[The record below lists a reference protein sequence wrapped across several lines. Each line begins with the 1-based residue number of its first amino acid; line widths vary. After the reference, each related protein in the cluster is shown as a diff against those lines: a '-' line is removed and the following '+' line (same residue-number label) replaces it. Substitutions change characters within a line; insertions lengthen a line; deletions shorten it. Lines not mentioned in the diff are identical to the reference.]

1 MCKTPGIHFPE
12 RMMDSVYDTE
22 MGEKGG
28 FCIHTGWA
36 ARFEFWPGR
45 NLTMHNGDPVM
56 KSNNYLIGLSILFF
70 VLAAAFSVVFWAD
83 VSLVAKIGFFVLGF
97 GSGVTAG
104 QWFARRSA

>member
-1 MCKTPGIHFPE
+1 
-12 RMMDSVYDTE
+12 
-22 MGEKGG
+22 
-28 FCIHTGWA
+28 
-36 ARFEFWPGR
+36 
-45 NLTMHNGDPVM
+45 M

-70 VLAAAFSVVFWAD
+70 VLAVAFALVLWAD